1 MPLLLPRP
9 CPCTL
14 QHGISVDRLPLHQSP
29 TDQFDP
35 VWDVLF
41 PREKRRILRLL
52 IERVE
57 WDRQA
62 GAIDIVFKPA
72 GIKTLAAEG
81 RPGRRA
87 AE

>member
-1 MPLLLPRP
+1 MRHVRP
-9 CPCTL
+9 
-14 QHGISVDRLPLHQSP
+14 GG
-29 TDQFDP
+29 DQFDP

-72 GIKTLAAEG
+72 GTKMLAAESRLG
-81 RPGRRA
+81 RKA